1 MSEPRAK
8 LGRGTKHL
16 NIMTQKLK
24 QLAQDAT
31 TAMEQADEILNQ
43 QMNKGENQSQASKA
57 EKQRQS
63 NAVFRVLQ
71 ALELLNYE
79 L

>member
-1 MSEPRAK
+1 
-8 LGRGTKHL
+8 
-16 NIMTQKLK
+16 MTQKLK
-24 QLAQDAT
+24 KLAEDAT

-43 QMNKGENQSQASKA
+43 QMNKGEKQSQASKA

-63 NAVFRVLQ
+63 NAVLRVLQ

-79 L
+79 I

>member
-8 LGRGTKHL
+8 LGRGTKHQ
-16 NIMTQKLK
+16 NTMTQKLK

-43 QMNKGENQSQASKA
+43 QMNKGEKQSQASKA

-63 NAVFRVLQ
+63 NAVLRVLQ

>member
-8 LGRGTKHL
+8 LGRGAKHL
-16 NIMTQKLK
+16 NTMTQKLK

-43 QMNKGENQSQASKA
+43 QMNKGEKQSQTSEA
-57 EKQRQS
+57 EMQRQS
-63 NAVFRVLQ
+63 NAVLRVLQ
-71 ALELLNYE
+71 ALELLNHE

>member
-16 NIMTQKLK
+16 NTMTQKLK
-24 QLAQDAT
+24 QLAQDAA

-43 QMNKGENQSQASKA
+43 QMNKGEKQSQTS
-57 EKQRQS
+57 ESEMQRQS
-63 NAVFRVLQ
+63 NAVLRVLQ

-79 L
+79 I

>member
-16 NIMTQKLK
+16 NTMTQKLK
-24 QLAQDAT
+24 KLAQDAT

-43 QMNKGENQSQASKA
+43 ELNLHAHASEEFKTA
-57 EKQRQS
+57 QRQS
-63 NAVFRVLQ
+63 SAVLRVLQ